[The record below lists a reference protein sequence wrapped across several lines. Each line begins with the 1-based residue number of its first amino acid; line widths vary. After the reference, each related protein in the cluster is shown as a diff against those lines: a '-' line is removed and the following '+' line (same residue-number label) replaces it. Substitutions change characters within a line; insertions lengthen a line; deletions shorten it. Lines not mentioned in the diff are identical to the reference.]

1 MVVGVAAFSGSL
13 RGSSQF
19 RQNGVLS
26 SRPPAGNASRWAAK
40 NVRMIDSPLW
50 SAEDDQEGE
59 LKEHACEDG
68 FCIRAISGIDLMPE
82 SIIHTQDLCRSFG
95 TIKAV
100 DDLSMDVPAG
110 IVFGFLG
117 PNGAGKTTTIH
128 LLLGILEPSQGQAR
142 VLGFDTRKQADEIRK
157 KSGALLEFSG
167 LYERLSAEDN
177 LDLYGRIYRMSAS
190 ERKARAKELLTHLEL
205 WDRRR
210 EKVGNWS
217 RGMKQK
223 IAIARALFHH
233 PPLVFLDEPTA
244 GLDPVAAAALHAD
257 LTSLVANEGVTV
269 FLNTHNLAEAEKL
282 CAQVGVIRKG
292 KLLALGNPD
301 ELRLRESG
309 NKVEIIG
316 RGFDEKTLA
325 LLQARPEVQ
334 RAEIQNSRLMI
345 DIRGKSKIGP
355 LVTLIV
361 QSGAE
366 VEDISR
372 RGESLEDLF
381 LTLMQEE
388 HQ

>member
-1 MVVGVAAFSGSL
+1 
-13 RGSSQF
+13 
-19 RQNGVLS
+19 
-26 SRPPAGNASRWAAK
+26 
-40 NVRMIDSPLW
+40 
-50 SAEDDQEGE
+50 
-59 LKEHACEDG
+59 
-68 FCIRAISGIDLMPE
+68 MPE
-82 SIIHTQDLCRSFG
+82 SMIHAEHLSRSFG

-128 LLLGILEPSQGQAR
+128 LLLGLLEPTQGKAR
-142 VLGFDTRKQADEIRK
+142 VMGFDTRSQADEIRNR
-157 KSGALLEFSG
+157 SGALLEFSG
-167 LYERLSAEDN
+167 LYERMSAEDN
-177 LDLYGRIYRMSAS
+177 LDLYGRIYRMPGP
-190 ERKARAKELLTHLEL
+190 ERKARAKELLTHLDL
-205 WDRRR
+205 WDRRK

-244 GLDPVAAAALHAD
+244 GLDPVAAAALRAD

-292 KLLALGNPD
+292 KLLVLGNPD
-301 ELRLRESG
+301 ELRLREGG

-316 RGFDEKTLA
+316 RGFDEKTLT

-345 DIRGKSKIGP
+345 DIRGESRIGP

-372 RGESLEDLF
+372 GGESLEELF

-388 HQ
+388 NQ